1 MKGII
6 KGVFCIFGGFV
17 VNLLGGWDIWLSSL
31 VFLMTADIIVGL
43 IKAFLCKSEKSVS
56 GGLNSASMF
65 KGGLKKILIFFI
77 IALATILDT
86 IVVPDNTYIRCAV
99 TGYYIA
105 NEGLSILENIG
116 ACGVPL
122 PKIFYSILDV
132 LKQKGDK

>member
-1 MKGII
+1 MAVIA
-6 KGVFCIFGGFV
+6 C
-17 VNLLGGWDIWLSSL
+17 
-31 VFLMTADIIVGL
+31 FLMAADIIVGL
-43 IKAFLCKSEKSVS
+43 IKAFLCKSDKSVS